1 MEDQRW
7 LEPMAVVFDKHGL
20 AALKGFSVVCGDD
33 EEEAT
38 TVSHAG
44 RRSDEKHCLARGRRN
59 KKGGDFGS

>member
-1 MEDQRW
+1 
-7 LEPMAVVFDKHGL
+7 MAVVFDKHGL